1 MTYSPRRT
9 CRICRSPTQ
18 MIADLGAPALTCV
31 FPKLGERVPRIPLT
45 VRRCPECGL
54 VQLGEE
60 TAPTLMYRDG
70 YGYKSGVNETMRRHL
85 AGIVKYASQ
94 FVKVGDWVLD
104 IGYNDGTLL
113 KAWGFHPV
121 QRYGVDPLGLI
132 VDDAEVIEAKFFAYD
147 SDRPKFKVITSIAMF
162 YDLADPVGFAEDVR
176 KSLTDDG
183 VWILEVQY
191 AGAIQHG
198 LWDGICHE
206 HLTYYGL
213 RQLGEIA
220 RRAGLRI
227 FDYSF
232 NEANGGSVRVT
243 LKPADGLSC
252 ILPYEK
258 WDWSDLQSMIELS
271 AKNVRKTV
279 DGWRTYVLGAST
291 KGNTLLHMAWLDRDS
306 IECAVERNPEKIG
319 RLTPGS
325 KIPIVGEEILRE
337 RPPQLLLVLPYHFKE
352 SILDRYSY
360 LKGSGTRFLFPLP
373 DVEVI

>member
-31 FPKLGERVPRIPLT
+31 FPRPGERVPRIPLT

-94 FVKVGDWVLD
+94 FVKVRDWVLD

-191 AGAIQHG
+191 AGAIQRG

-206 HLTYYGL
+206 HLAYYGL
-213 RQLGEIA
+213 RQLAEVA
-220 RRAGLRI
+220 YRAGLHI
-227 FDYSF
+227 KECSF

-243 LKPADGLSC
+243 LAHGQQSALIP
-252 ILPYEK
+252 EEN

-271 AKNVRKTV
+271 AKNVRKAV
-279 DGWRTYVLGAST
+279 SGYRTYVLGAST

-306 IECAVERNPEKIG
+306 IECAVERNPEKVG
-319 RLTPGS
+319 RRTPGTN
-325 KIPIVGEEILRE
+325 IPIVGEEALE
-337 RPPQLLLVLPYHFKE
+337 TRPPQLLLVLPYHFRE
-352 SILDRYSY
+352 GILARYAH
-360 LKGSGTRFLFPLP
+360 LRERGTRFLFPLP
-373 DVEVI
+373 EVEVI